1 MTGTPTGLRRFAR
14 PAAASRGPNPVIPTT
29 GNMPG
34 GDMPTANTA
43 AANAPVRGAATIP
56 SSTEAG
62 PDVERCEMCRAELDD
77 RHGHVVDLEK
87 RSLVCTCRACYLLFF
102 SPGAGR
108 GRYRA
113 VAEDVH
119 HDPDHSLAASDWDA
133 LQVPVG
139 TAFFFHNSDL
149 GRVVGCYPSP
159 GGATECELDLAEWQ
173 RLAEQYPL
181 FGALDPDVQAI
192 FASRTDDGF
201 EYFRVPIDVCY
212 ALVGQVRQRWRGL
225 DGGDEIRTTLATF
238 LDDLR
243 RRSQEW
249 NASTDS
255 AGWA

>member
-1 MTGTPTGLRRFAR
+1 MTGAPTGLRRFAR
-14 PAAASRGPNPVIPTT
+14 PAPASTRPGLAGPPT
-29 GNMPG
+29 GNA
-34 GDMPTANTA
+34 PT
-43 AANAPVRGAATIP
+43 G
-56 SSTEAG
+56 SSTGDAPSVDVPAGRSPAENG

-87 RSLVCTCRACYLLFF
+87 RSLVCACRACYLLFF

-113 VAEDVH
+113 VPEDVH
-119 HDPDHSLAASDWDA
+119 HDPAHHLAPTDWDA

-149 GRVVGCYPSP
+149 DRVVGCYPSP
-159 GGATECELDLAEWQ
+159 GGATECELDLAEWR

-192 FASRTDDGF
+192 LASRTDDGF
-201 EYFRVPIDVCY
+201 EYFRVPIDLCY
-212 ALVGQVRQRWRGL
+212 ALVGQVRLRWRGL
-225 DGGDEIRTTLATF
+225 DGGDEIRTTMAAF

-243 RRSQEW
+243 RRSQSW
-249 NASTDS
+249 DASTDLT
-255 AGWA
+255 GWA

>member
-1 MTGTPTGLRRFAR
+1 MTGVPTGLRRFAR
-14 PAAASRGPNPVIPTT
+14 PAPAPARQHTVDPAT
-29 GNMPG
+29 GDVPSVDVPAG
-34 GDMPTANTA
+34 R
-43 AANAPVRGAATIP
+43 APVE
-56 SSTEAG
+56 SG
-62 PDVERCEMCRAELDD
+62 PDVERCEMCRAELDN

-113 VAEDVH
+113 VPEDVH
-119 HDPDHSLAASDWDA
+119 HDPAHRLAPADWDA

-149 GRVVGCYPSP
+149 DRVVGCYPSP

-181 FGALDPDVQAI
+181 FGALYPDVQAI

-201 EYFRVPIDVCY
+201 EYFRVPIDLCY
-212 ALVGQVRQRWRGL
+212 ALVGQVRLRWRGL
-225 DGGDEIRTTLATF
+225 DGGEEIRTTLDAF

-243 RRSQEW
+243 RRSQSW
-249 NASTDS
+249 DASAD
-255 AGWA
+255 AVGWA

>member
-1 MTGTPTGLRRFAR
+1 MTATPTGLRRFAR
-14 PAAASRGPNPVIPTT
+14 RAAASRGPNPVVPAT
-29 GNMPG
+29 GEMPG
-34 GDMPTANTA
+34 ADAATAITA
-43 AANAPVRGAATIP
+43 AGNVATMP
-56 SSTEAG
+56 SSGEAR
-62 PDVERCEMCRAELDD
+62 PDVERCEMCRADLDD

-87 RSLVCTCRACYLLFF
+87 RSIVCTCRACYLLFF

-113 VAEDVH
+113 VPEDVH
-119 HDPDHSLAASDWDA
+119 HDPTRSLAASDWDA

-149 GRVVGCYPSP
+149 DRVVGCYPSP

-181 FGALDPDVQAI
+181 LGALDPDVQAI

-201 EYFRVPIDVCY
+201 EYFRVPIDLCY
-212 ALVGQVRQRWRGL
+212 ALVGQVRLRWRGL
-225 DGGDEIRTTLATF
+225 DGGDEIRTTLAAF

-243 RRSQEW
+243 RRSQAW
-249 NASTDS
+249 DAGTDS
-255 AGWA
+255 AGWD

>member
-1 MTGTPTGLRRFAR
+1 V
-14 PAAASRGPNPVIPTT
+14 PAGR
-29 GNMPG
+29 
-34 GDMPTANTA
+34 
-43 AANAPVRGAATIP
+43 APAEDA
-56 SSTEAG
+56 

-113 VAEDVH
+113 VPEDVH
-119 HDPDHSLAASDWDA
+119 HDPAHHLAPTDWDA

-149 GRVVGCYPSP
+149 DRVVGCYPSP
-159 GGATECELDLAEWQ
+159 GGATECELDLGEWQ
-173 RLAEQYPL
+173 RLAEEHPL

-212 ALVGQVRQRWRGL
+212 ALVGQVRLRWRGL
-225 DGGDEIRTTLATF
+225 DGGEEIRTTLVAF

-243 RRSQEW
+243 RRSQPWDE
-249 NASTDS
+249 STDQ

>member
-1 MTGTPTGLRRFAR
+1 MTGPATGLRRFAR
-14 PAAASRGPNPVIPTT
+14 PAPASRKPTPGT
-29 GNMPG
+29 PAIGEMPG
-34 GDMPTANTA
+34 VDMLTANTA
-43 AANAPVRGAATIP
+43 AGNVATRPTSGAPR
-56 SSTEAG
+56 

-113 VAEDVH
+113 VPEDIH
-119 HDPDHSLAASDWDA
+119 HDPAHRLAAADWDA

-149 GRVVGCYPSP
+149 DRVVGCYPSP

-192 FASRTDDGF
+192 FASRADGDF
-201 EYFRVPIDVCY
+201 EYFRVPIDLCY
-212 ALVGQVRQRWRGL
+212 ALVGQVRLRWRGL

-249 NASTDS
+249 DASTDS

>member
-1 MTGTPTGLRRFAR
+1 MTGAPTGLRRFAR
-14 PAAASRGPNPVIPTT
+14 PAPASTKPHPAGPAASEGPVARVPAGRP
-29 GNMPG
+29 
-34 GDMPTANTA
+34 A
-43 AANAPVRGAATIP
+43 AET
-56 SSTEAG
+56 G
-62 PDVERCEMCRAELDD
+62 PDVERCEMCRAELDE

-102 SPGAGR
+102 SPGAGK

-113 VAEDVH
+113 VPEDVH
-119 HDPDHSLAASDWDA
+119 HDPAHRLAPADWDA

-149 GRVVGCYPSP
+149 DRVVGCYPSP

-192 FASRTDDGF
+192 FAHRTDDGF

-212 ALVGQVRQRWRGL
+212 ALVGQVRLRWRGL
-225 DGGDEIRTTLATF
+225 DGGEEIRTALAGF
-238 LDDLR
+238 FDDLR
-243 RRSQEW
+243 RRSQSW
-249 NASTDS
+249 DASTDA
-255 AGWA
+255 AGWV